1 MKTSHEL
8 GRELLAGL
16 DLPIYHFDPSRA
28 GLDEERDTSLSEPTV
43 EINNPREGLTS
54 EEIEDGIAGGYT
66 FQHFIT
72 ISGEQGVDGEAYDPD
87 KELLI
92 GALDTLGTTLSAHGH
107 EWTEGEREIYEQA
120 MRSLGRYQI

>member
-43 EINNPREGLTS
+43 EVNNPREGMTS
-54 EEIEDGIAGGYT
+54 AEIEDSLAGGCT
-66 FQHFIT
+66 LQNFIT
-72 ISGEQGVDGEAYDPD
+72 ISGEQGSDGEAINPD
-87 KELLI
+87 REVLL
-92 GALDTLGTTLSAHGH
+92 GALNTLGLALAYHNH
-107 EWTEGEREIYEQA
+107 QWADGEREIYEQA
-120 MRSLGRYQI
+120 RRSLAW

>member
-43 EINNPREGLTS
+43 EINNPREGMTS
-54 EEIEDGIAGGYT
+54 AEIADSIAGGCT
-66 FQHFIT
+66 LQNFIT
-72 ISGEQGVDGEAYDPD
+72 ISGEQDPAGEDIDPNR
-87 KELLI
+87 EVIL
-92 GALDTLGTTLSAHGH
+92 GALNTLGTALADHGH
-107 EWTEGEREIYEQA
+107 TWTEGEREVYGQA
-120 MRSLGRYQI
+120 LRLLGR